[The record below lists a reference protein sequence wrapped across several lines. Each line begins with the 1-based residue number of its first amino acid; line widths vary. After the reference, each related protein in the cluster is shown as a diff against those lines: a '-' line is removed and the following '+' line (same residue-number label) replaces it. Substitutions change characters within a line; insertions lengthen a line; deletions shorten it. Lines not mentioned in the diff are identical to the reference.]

1 MEASTTTTPAVASTT
16 RPDWNEFDEF
26 TLSVMSNRNHYDKY
40 LKAKTNAQTL
50 ADIFR
55 REQVY
60 YKERIIDM
68 TRDLFDGECADID
81 VNESYHAYMK
91 CCIRYLKWK
100 DVTEMIQKE
109 KYSAEGGPELKGAAE
124 GGPELE
130 GAAEG
135 GPELEGAA
143 KGGPELKGAAEGG
156 PELEG
161 SAEDTD
167 AVNNARQEL
176 DKRIQESPLPA
187 PEAPIVPAAQ
197 SEPEPAAA
205 PAAPR
210 YIEDNKALISFAN
223 KMCIRKKTMDDF
235 IVMKPAPVASS
246 VNLPQIRDY
255 HDEIAKRSEATEQT
269 Q

>member
-1 MEASTTTTPAVASTT
+1 MDTSST
-16 RPDWNEFDEF
+16 RPAAWNEFDEF

-60 YKERIIDM
+60 YKERILDM
-68 TRDLFDGECADID
+68 TRDLFDGECGDND

-109 KYSAEGGPELKGAAE
+109 KYAASKSSPELKGAAEGGPELKGAAE
-124 GGPELE
+124 GDTEL
-130 GAAEG
+130 
-135 GPELEGAA
+135 
-143 KGGPELKGAAEGG
+143 KGGPELKGAA
-156 PELEG
+156 
-161 SAEDTD
+161 AEDTD

-176 DKRIQESPLPA
+176 DKRIQEAPLPA
-187 PEAPIVPAAQ
+187 PEAPAAQ

-205 PAAPR
+205 AAPTPPR

-246 VNLPQIRDY
+246 ANLPQIRDY
-255 HDEIAKRSEATEQT
+255 HDEIAKRSEATTERT
-269 Q
+269 SE

>member
-1 MEASTTTTPAVASTT
+1 MEASTTTPAA
-16 RPDWNEFDEF
+16 WNEFDEF

-60 YKERIIDM
+60 YKERIIEM
-68 TRDLFDGECADID
+68 TRDLFSCDDEAKCADND

-109 KYSAEGGPELKGAAE
+109 KYAADNSSPELEGASPERE
-124 GGPELE
+124 GCGPELE
-130 GAAEG
+130 GTDTAAV
-135 GPELEGAA
+135 
-143 KGGPELKGAAEGG
+143 
-156 PELEG
+156 
-161 SAEDTD
+161 S
-167 AVNNARQEL
+167 NARQEL
-176 DKRIQESPLPA
+176 DKRIQEAPLSA
-187 PEAPIVPAAQ
+187 PVRVAQ
-197 SEPEPAAA
+197 SEPEPAEPVPM

-210 YIEDNKALISFAN
+210 YIEDKALISFAN

-246 VNLPQIRDY
+246 ANLPQIRDY
-255 HDEIAKRSEATEQT
+255 HDEIAKRSE
-269 Q
+269 

>member
-1 MEASTTTTPAVASTT
+1 MDTSTTTPAVASTT
-16 RPDWNEFDEF
+16 RPAAPWNEFDEF

-68 TRDLFDGECADID
+68 TRDLFDSECDDND

-109 KYSAEGGPELKGAAE
+109 KYNEDGASAV
-124 GGPELE
+124 
-130 GAAEG
+130 
-135 GPELEGAA
+135 
-143 KGGPELKGAAEGG
+143 
-156 PELEG
+156 
-161 SAEDTD
+161 S
-167 AVNNARQEL
+167 NARQEL
-176 DKRIQESPLPA
+176 DKRIQEAPLPTPVRA
-187 PEAPIVPAAQ
+187 TEPEPEP
-197 SEPEPAAA
+197 EPEPAAPA
-205 PAAPR
+205 PPR

-246 VNLPQIRDY
+246 ANLPQIRDY
-255 HDEIAKRSEATEQT
+255 HDEIAKRSEAKRSEAKRLSEAGERSVTGEQT

>member
-1 MEASTTTTPAVASTT
+1 MDSATAPAA
-16 RPDWNEFDEF
+16 PWNEFDEF

-60 YKERIIDM
+60 YKERILDM
-68 TRDLFDGECADID
+68 TRDLFDSECDDND

-109 KYSAEGGPELKGAAE
+109 KYNEDGASAV
-124 GGPELE
+124 
-130 GAAEG
+130 
-135 GPELEGAA
+135 
-143 KGGPELKGAAEGG
+143 
-156 PELEG
+156 
-161 SAEDTD
+161 S
-167 AVNNARQEL
+167 NARQEL
-176 DKRIQESPLPA
+176 DKRIQEAPLPTPVRA
-187 PEAPIVPAAQ
+187 TEPEPEP
-197 SEPEPAAA
+197 EPEPAAA
-205 PAAPR
+205 AAAAPPR

-246 VNLPQIRDY
+246 ANLPQIRDY
-255 HDEIAKRSEATEQT
+255 HDEIAKRSVTGEQT

>member
-1 MEASTTTTPAVASTT
+1 MDSASAPAA
-16 RPDWNEFDEF
+16 PWNEFDEF

-68 TRDLFDGECADID
+68 TRDLFDGECDDND

-109 KYSAEGGPELKGAAE
+109 KYASEGSPEGGV
-124 GGPELE
+124 ELE
-130 GAAEG
+130 GA
-135 GPELEGAA
+135 
-143 KGGPELKGAAEGG
+143 
-156 PELEG
+156 
-161 SAEDTD
+161 SA
-167 AVNNARQEL
+167 VSNARQEL
-176 DKRIQESPLPA
+176 DKRIQEAPLP
-187 PEAPIVPAAQ
+187 VPVAQ

-205 PAAPR
+205 EPVPAPAPPR

-246 VNLPQIRDY
+246 ANLPQIRDY
-255 HDEIAKRSEATEQT
+255 HDEIAKRSVTGEQT

>member
-1 MEASTTTTPAVASTT
+1 MEPASTT
-16 RPDWNEFDEF
+16 RPAAAWNEFDEF

-55 REQVY
+55 REQTY

-68 TRDLFDGECADID
+68 TRDLFDSECDDND

-109 KYSAEGGPELKGAAE
+109 KYATE

-130 GAAEG
+130 E
-135 GPELEGAA
+135 
-143 KGGPELKGAAEGG
+143 
-156 PELEG
+156 
-161 SAEDTD
+161 TD
-167 AVNNARQEL
+167 AVSNARQEL
-176 DKRIQESPLPA
+176 DKRIQEAPLPVA
-187 PEAPIVPAAQ
+187 VAHTEPEP
-197 SEPEPAAA
+197 EPEPAAA
-205 PAAPR
+205 AAAAPPR

-246 VNLPQIRDY
+246 ANLPQIRDY
-255 HDEIAKRSEATEQT
+255 HDEIAKRSVTERMNERSH
-269 Q
+269 

>member
-1 MEASTTTTPAVASTT
+1 MDTSTPAAT
-16 RPDWNEFDEF
+16 PAAWNEFDEF

-60 YKERIIDM
+60 YKERILDM
-68 TRDLFDGECADID
+68 TRDLFDGECGDND

-109 KYSAEGGPELKGAAE
+109 KYAAFGGPELEGAAEGGPELKGSAEGGPELKGAAE
-124 GGPELE
+124 GGPEL
-130 GAAEG
+130 
-135 GPELEGAA
+135 
-143 KGGPELKGAAEGG
+143 K
-156 PELEG
+156 G

-167 AVNNARQEL
+167 AVSNARQEL
-176 DKRIQESPLPA
+176 DKRIQEAPLPA
-187 PEAPIVPAAQ
+187 PEAPIAQ
-197 SEPEPAAA
+197 SEPEPAAAAA

-255 HDEIAKRSEATEQT
+255 HDEIAKRSEATTEQT

>member
-1 MEASTTTTPAVASTT
+1 MEASSTT
-16 RPDWNEFDEF
+16 RPAWNEFDEF

-60 YKERIIDM
+60 YKERILDM
-68 TRDLFDGECADID
+68 TRDLFDGECGDND

-109 KYSAEGGPELKGAAE
+109 KYAAEGGPELKGAASKSS
-124 GGPELE
+124 PELE
-130 GAAEG
+130 GA
-135 GPELEGAA
+135 
-143 KGGPELKGAAEGG
+143 
-156 PELEG
+156 
-161 SAEDTD
+161 AEDTD

-176 DKRIQESPLPA
+176 DKRIQEAPLPA
-187 PEAPIVPAAQ
+187 PEAPAAQ
-197 SEPEPAAA
+197 SEPEPEPAA
-205 PAAPR
+205 PPR

-246 VNLPQIRDY
+246 ANLPQIRDY
-255 HDEIAKRSEATEQT
+255 HDEIAKRS
-269 Q
+269 

>member
-1 MEASTTTTPAVASTT
+1 MDSASAPAA
-16 RPDWNEFDEF
+16 PWNEFDEF

-60 YKERIIDM
+60 YKERILDM
-68 TRDLFDGECADID
+68 TRDLFDSECDDND

-109 KYSAEGGPELKGAAE
+109 KYNEDGASAV
-124 GGPELE
+124 
-130 GAAEG
+130 
-135 GPELEGAA
+135 
-143 KGGPELKGAAEGG
+143 
-156 PELEG
+156 
-161 SAEDTD
+161 S
-167 AVNNARQEL
+167 NARQEL
-176 DKRIQESPLPA
+176 DKRIQEAPLPTPVRA
-187 PEAPIVPAAQ
+187 TEPEP
-197 SEPEPAAA
+197 EPEPAA
-205 PAAPR
+205 PPR

-246 VNLPQIRDY
+246 ANLPQIRDY
-255 HDEIAKRSEATEQT
+255 HDEIAKRLSEATERSVTGEQT

>member
-1 MEASTTTTPAVASTT
+1 MDSATAPAA
-16 RPDWNEFDEF
+16 PWNEFDEF

-68 TRDLFDGECADID
+68 TRDLFDSECDDND

-109 KYSAEGGPELKGAAE
+109 KYAAEGGLE

-130 GAAEG
+130 GAA
-135 GPELEGAA
+135 
-143 KGGPELKGAAEGG
+143 AAED
-156 PELEG
+156 
-161 SAEDTD
+161 AD
-167 AVNNARQEL
+167 AVSNARQEL
-176 DKRIQESPLPA
+176 DKRIQEAPLPTLVRA
-187 PEAPIVPAAQ
+187 T
-197 SEPEPAAA
+197 EPEPDPEPTA
-205 PAAPR
+205 PAPPR

-246 VNLPQIRDY
+246 ANLPQIRDY
-255 HDEIAKRSEATEQT
+255 HDEIAKRSEAKRLNE
-269 Q
+269 

>member
-1 MEASTTTTPAVASTT
+1 MDSASAPAA
-16 RPDWNEFDEF
+16 PWNEFDEF

-68 TRDLFDGECADID
+68 TRDLFDSECDDND

-109 KYSAEGGPELKGAAE
+109 KYASEGGPEGGA
-124 GGPELE
+124 ELE
-130 GAAEG
+130 DGA
-135 GPELEGAA
+135 
-143 KGGPELKGAAEGG
+143 
-156 PELEG
+156 
-161 SAEDTD
+161 SA
-167 AVNNARQEL
+167 VSNARQEL
-176 DKRIQESPLPA
+176 DKRIQEAPLPTPVRA
-187 PEAPIVPAAQ
+187 TEPEP
-197 SEPEPAAA
+197 EPEPAAPA
-205 PAAPR
+205 PPR

-246 VNLPQIRDY
+246 ANLPQIRDY
-255 HDEIAKRSEATEQT
+255 HYEIAKRSEAKRLSEATERSD
-269 Q
+269 

>member
-1 MEASTTTTPAVASTT
+1 MDTSSTT
-16 RPDWNEFDEF
+16 RPAWNEFDEF

-60 YKERIIDM
+60 YKERILDM
-68 TRDLFDGECADID
+68 TRDLFDGECGDND

-109 KYSAEGGPELKGAAE
+109 KYAAKGGPELK
-124 GGPELE
+124 
-130 GAAEG
+130 
-135 GPELEGAA
+135 GAA
-143 KGGPELKGAAEGG
+143 KGGPELKGAAKGG
-156 PELEG
+156 PEIEG

-176 DKRIQESPLPA
+176 DKRIQEAPLPA
-187 PEAPIVPAAQ
+187 PEAPEAQ
-197 SEPEPAAA
+197 SEPEPDPAAAAA
-205 PAAPR
+205 PAPPR

-246 VNLPQIRDY
+246 ANLPQIRDY
-255 HDEIAKRSEATEQT
+255 HDEIAKRSGATERT
-269 Q
+269 SE

>member
-1 MEASTTTTPAVASTT
+1 MDTSTT
-16 RPDWNEFDEF
+16 RPTAPWNEFDEF

-50 ADIFR
+50 ADIFH

-68 TRDLFDGECADID
+68 TRDLFDSECDDND

-109 KYSAEGGPELKGAAE
+109 KYTSGA
-124 GGPELE
+124 PELE
-130 GAAEG
+130 G
-135 GPELEGAA
+135 GA
-143 KGGPELKGAAEGG
+143 
-156 PELEG
+156 
-161 SAEDTD
+161 SA
-167 AVNNARQEL
+167 VSNARQEL
-176 DKRIQESPLPA
+176 DKRIQEAPLSA
-187 PEAPIVPAAQ
+187 PVRVAQ
-197 SEPEPAAA
+197 SEPEPE
-205 PAAPR
+205 PAEPVPTPEPPR
-210 YIEDNKALISFAN
+210 YIEDKALISFAN

-246 VNLPQIRDY
+246 ANLPQIRDY
-255 HDEIAKRSEATEQT
+255 HDEIAKRLSEATERSD
-269 Q
+269 

>member
-1 MEASTTTTPAVASTT
+1 MDTSSTTTTPA
-16 RPDWNEFDEF
+16 WNEFDEF

-60 YKERIIDM
+60 YKERILDM
-68 TRDLFDGECADID
+68 TRDLFDGESGDND

-109 KYSAEGGPELKGAAE
+109 KYAAAEGGPELK
-124 GGPELE
+124 
-130 GAAEG
+130 
-135 GPELEGAA
+135 
-143 KGGPELKGAAEGG
+143 
-156 PELEG
+156 G

-176 DKRIQESPLPA
+176 DKRIQEAPLPA
-187 PEAPIVPAAQ
+187 PEAPAAQ
-197 SEPEPAAA
+197 SEPEPEPTAAAAAAA
-205 PAAPR
+205 PQPPR

-246 VNLPQIRDY
+246 ANLPQIRDY
-255 HDEIAKRSEATEQT
+255 HDEIAKRSEATERT
-269 Q
+269 SE

>member
-1 MEASTTTTPAVASTT
+1 MEPASTT
-16 RPDWNEFDEF
+16 RPAAAWNEFDEF

-68 TRDLFDGECADID
+68 TRDLFDSECDDND

-109 KYSAEGGPELKGAAE
+109 KYTAE

-130 GAAEG
+130 E
-135 GPELEGAA
+135 
-143 KGGPELKGAAEGG
+143 
-156 PELEG
+156 
-161 SAEDTD
+161 TD
-167 AVNNARQEL
+167 AVSNARQEL
-176 DKRIQESPLPA
+176 DKRIQEAPLPVA
-187 PEAPIVPAAQ
+187 VAHTEPEP
-197 SEPEPAAA
+197 EPEPAAA
-205 PAAPR
+205 AAAAPPR

-246 VNLPQIRDY
+246 ANLPQIRDY
-255 HDEIAKRSEATEQT
+255 HDEIAKRSEREATERMNERSD
-269 Q
+269 

>member
-1 MEASTTTTPAVASTT
+1 MDSASAPAA
-16 RPDWNEFDEF
+16 PWNEFDEF

-68 TRDLFDGECADID
+68 TRDLFDSECDDND

-109 KYSAEGGPELKGAAE
+109 KYTSDA
-124 GGPELE
+124 PELE
-130 GAAEG
+130 GAA
-135 GPELEGAA
+135 PELEGT
-143 KGGPELKGAAEGG
+143 
-156 PELEG
+156 
-161 SAEDTD
+161 DTD
-167 AVNNARQEL
+167 AVSNARQEL
-176 DKRIQESPLPA
+176 DKRIQEAPLSA
-187 PEAPIVPAAQ
+187 PVRATEPDPEPEP
-197 SEPEPAAA
+197 EPEPAA
-205 PAAPR
+205 PPR

-246 VNLPQIRDY
+246 ANLPQIRDY
-255 HDEIAKRSEATEQT
+255 HDEIAKRSEAKRLNE
-269 Q
+269 

>member
-1 MEASTTTTPAVASTT
+1 MDTSTTTPAVASTT
-16 RPDWNEFDEF
+16 RPAAPWNEFDEF

-60 YKERIIDM
+60 YKERILDM
-68 TRDLFDGECADID
+68 TRDLFDSECADND

-109 KYSAEGGPELKGAAE
+109 KYNEDGASAV
-124 GGPELE
+124 
-130 GAAEG
+130 
-135 GPELEGAA
+135 
-143 KGGPELKGAAEGG
+143 
-156 PELEG
+156 
-161 SAEDTD
+161 S
-167 AVNNARQEL
+167 NARQEL
-176 DKRIQESPLPA
+176 DKRIQEAPLPTPVRA
-187 PEAPIVPAAQ
+187 TEPEPDP
-197 SEPEPAAA
+197 EPEPAA
-205 PAAPR
+205 PPR

-246 VNLPQIRDY
+246 ANLPQIRDY
-255 HDEIAKRSEATEQT
+255 HDEIAKRSERVTGEQT